1 MKILEYTSTKL
12 TIQQNRPVRHWI
24 IGMIFMIVGLIAIL
38 GPEQLT
44 IFTCDRVT
52 PNQGSCQLVHSSL
65 IFSDEITIPL
75 ENLQAA
81 KIQVNQSYGNESS
94 RIVLVTKNGQI
105 PLTKDDSSNLDQ
117 QYMRETQINNFLQN
131 SNQKYLNI
139 QHDDRFFR
147 YIFGGLFCLVGFLGS
162 GVITQ
167 EFTCNFDK
175 SVGCL
180 TLIKKGFLWTRRVK
194 KPISDII
201 GLQVDKPQKRQEKKN
216 YRINLVLM
224 SGKLIGLAS
233 ANESNREETKRLI
246 YCITTFLNIGVT
258 NHW

>member
-1 MKILEYTSTKL
+1 MKIVEYTSTKL

-24 IGMIFMIVGLIAIL
+24 IGLIFMIVGLIAIL
-38 GPEQLT
+38 GPEQMT
-44 IFTCDRVT
+44 TFTCDRVT

-65 IFSDEITIPL
+65 LFSDEITIPL
-75 ENLQAA
+75 ENLQEA
-81 KIQVNQSYGNESS
+81 KLQFNQSYGNDYS
-94 RIVLVTKNGQI
+94 RLVLITNNEPIYFKN
-105 PLTKDDSSNLDQ
+105 DSGSQLDKQ
-117 QYMRETQINNFLQN
+117 KNIADKINSFIDQE
-131 SNQKYLNI
+131 NQKKINI
-139 QHDDRFFR
+139 QEDNRYFS
-147 YIFGGLFCLVGFLGS
+147 YIFGGLFLLVGFVGS
-162 GVITQ
+162 GVVTQ

-180 TLIKKGFLWTRRVK
+180 TLIKKGFLLTRRVK

-216 YRINLVLM
+216 YRINLILT
-224 SGKLIGLAS
+224 SGKRIGLAS

-246 YCITTFLNIGVT
+246 YCLTTFLNIGVT